1 MFAANMPRKDPM
13 QTLILV
19 VTELEQFKYL
29 KYFVLVC
36 MRPSAHPLFRVE
48 LLSMLLFGRM
58 SKQRLSNFSIHSF
71 AWSSLE
77 LE

>member
-36 MRPSAHPLFRVE
+36 MRPAHPLFRVE

-58 SKQRLSNFSIHSF
+58 SKQCLSNFSIHSF

>member
-1 MFAANMPRKDPM
+1 MFAANMPRKVPM

-36 MRPSAHPLFRVE
+36 MRPVAHPLFRVE

-58 SKQRLSNFSIHSF
+58 SKQCLSNFSIHSF
-71 AWSSLE
+71 AWSNLE